1 MPLLQ
6 GNRLVVADP
15 APVGSEPVVAF
26 DLPARPYLLEGSSD
40 GVHWVMAAD
49 RSLLLASAGPGVE
62 VLALPS
68 SAQYL
73 LVAADAPRALVGW
86 IADSGPLRIRWRG
99 LDLRTRQWAG
109 PGFDTDGLPSGVAL
123 APAGDALVLWQGPEV
138 SVHAVEADRTLGRF
152 RIEDVQLY
160 VADVAVGAGARQLV
174 LATADRSRLLPATL
188 ELVLVTVIMMAVIAI
203 PLGVVTARYRN
214 SWIDNTGRFFSIVGV
229 TMPSFVF
236 AILLQ
241 LFAAYFLTDWPI
253 IGRID
258 HTLAA
263 PRSPTGLLL
272 VDSLVHGRLDVF
284 VDAFRRILFPALAL
298 AMSGIGQ
305 ITRITRSAMIENQR
319 RDHVLTLQ
327 SFGVPDRVIV
337 FRYLLKLSSIAP
349 LTIMGLEFASL
360 IGNAFVVELVFSWG
374 GFASYGLNAIL
385 QKDLNAVMGVVLL
398 SGLFFIVANI
408 VIDIILLMID
418 PRLRLKEAR

>member
-1 MPLLQ
+1 MQENYLYTFARRIVGFVGVLFVLSLMIFVLARVVPGDPARIALGPSASQAQVDAMRQEMGLDRPLAEQYATYVWNALQ
-6 GNRLVVADP
+6 G
-15 APVGSEPVVAF
+15 
-26 DLPARPYLLEGSSD
+26 DLG
-40 GVHWVMAAD
+40 
-49 RSLLLASAGPGVE
+49 RSLISGRAVTTE
-62 VLALPS
+62 I
-68 SAQYL
+68 
-73 LVAADAPRALVGW
+73 AA
-86 IADSGPLRIRWRG
+86 
-99 LDLRTRQWAG
+99 
-109 PGFDTDGLPSGVAL
+109 
-123 APAGDALVLWQGPEV
+123 
-138 SVHAVEADRTLGRF
+138 
-152 RIEDVQLY
+152 
-160 VADVAVGAGARQLV
+160 
-174 LATADRSRLLPATL
+174 LLPATL
-188 ELVLVTVIMMAVIAI
+188 ELVLTTVVMMAVVAI

-229 TMPSFVF
+229 TMPSFLF

-241 LFAAYFLTDWPI
+241 LFAAYFLSDWPI

-258 HTLAA
+258 HALSPPTG
-263 PRSPTGLLL
+263 PTGLLL
-272 VDSLVHGRLDVF
+272 VDSLLHGRLDVF
-284 VDAFRRILFPALAL
+284 ADAFQRILFPALAL

-374 GFASYGLNAIL
+374 GFASYGLSAIL

-408 VIDIILLMID
+408 LIDIVLLVLD